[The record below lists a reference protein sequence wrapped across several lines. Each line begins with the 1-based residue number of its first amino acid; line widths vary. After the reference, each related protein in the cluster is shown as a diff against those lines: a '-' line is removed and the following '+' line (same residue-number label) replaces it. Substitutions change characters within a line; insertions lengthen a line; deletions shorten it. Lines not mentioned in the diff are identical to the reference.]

1 MQRAIRSHVTSALI
15 AFSLAVGQNR
25 VQAAENA
32 TNFYILGLKTQ
43 MAGYTPPPGVYFT
56 DINYFYAGSA
66 SGNAA
71 KGITLRRLIDP
82 DAPPRRLTIEA
93 NINLDADGEVAAP
106 LLLWVAPEKVLGG
119 NVGLGVILPFGRKAI
134 DVDIDALA
142 TLTLPLLNRTL
153 EVDRRFHFDESTT
166 NLGDPALDALIGWHQ
181 GNWHWNLQT
190 LLNVP
195 IGPWSEDRV
204 TNISLHRWAFDTTA
218 AVTWLD
224 PKIDWELSSAIGIT
238 FNGENPAT
246 DYETGTEFPVEG
258 ALVKHFS
265 QKFALGAAAYHY
277 DQVTGDSGAGA
288 SLCDF
293 EGRVTAVGPVM
304 TYSFNLGKLPVSTQ
318 WMSFHEFDVENR
330 AAGDAGFLN
339 VSFPLSVGHH

>member
-1 MQRAIRSHVTSALI
+1 MLKQGVRLLSAVI
-15 AFSLAVGQNR
+15 TAVCVAYGGQPY
-25 VQAAENA
+25 AAENA

-71 KGITLRRLIDP
+71 QGITLRRLIDP
-82 DAPPRRLTIEA
+82 GAPPRRLTIEA
-93 NINLDADGEVAAP
+93 DINLDADGEVAAP
-106 LLLWVAPEKVLGG
+106 LLLWVAPQKVLGG

-153 EVDRRFHFDESTT
+153 EVGRRFHFDESTT
-166 NLGDPALDALIGWHQ
+166 NIGDPALDAVIGWHH
-181 GNWHWNLQT
+181 GNWHWNLQA

-224 PKIDWELSSAIGIT
+224 PKIGWELFSAIGIT
-238 FNGENPAT
+238 FNGENPDT
-246 DYETGTEFPVEG
+246 DYKTGTEFHVEG
-258 ALVKHFS
+258 ALVNIS
-265 QKFALGAAAYHY
+265 RRNLRLALPPI
-277 DQVTGDSGAGA
+277 TTIRS
-288 SLCDF
+288 
-293 EGRVTAVGPVM
+293 RVTAEGVRSSATLRDG
-304 TYSFNLGKLPVSTQ
+304 
-318 WMSFHEFDVENR
+318 
-330 AAGDAGFLN
+330 
-339 VSFPLSVGHH
+339 

>member
-1 MQRAIRSHVTSALI
+1 MNPKQAVKFLVTMGA
-15 AFSLAVGQNR
+15 ACVVAGGQL
-25 VQAAENA
+25 VAAENA

-43 MAGYTPPPGVYFT
+43 MAGYTPPPGVYLT

-82 DAPPRRLTIEA
+82 HAPPRRLTIEA

-106 LLLWVAPEKVLGG
+106 ILLWVAPEKVLGG
-119 NVGLGVILPFGRKAI
+119 HVGLGVILPFGRKAI

-181 GNWHWNLQT
+181 GNWHWNLQA

-195 IGPWSEDRV
+195 IGRG
-204 TNISLHRWAFDTTA
+204 A
-218 AVTWLD
+218 
-224 PKIDWELSSAIGIT
+224 KIGS
-238 FNGENPAT
+238 P
-246 DYETGTEFPVEG
+246 
-258 ALVKHFS
+258 
-265 QKFALGAAAYHY
+265 
-277 DQVTGDSGAGA
+277 
-288 SLCDF
+288 
-293 EGRVTAVGPVM
+293 
-304 TYSFNLGKLPVSTQ
+304 TYPS
-318 WMSFHEFDVENR
+318 
-330 AAGDAGFLN
+330 
-339 VSFPLSVGHH
+339 